1 MAKTILLQSYPQTLS
16 QTATQIQML
25 KHTNT
30 NAQIRKYNCSNTQ
43 IQILKYTNTNLNE
56 EILAPVSVDDDIRL
70 LRLYHRLTL
79 RLYHITLPLNNTA
92 LPSR

>member
-1 MAKTILLQSYPQTLS
+1 
-16 QTATQIQML
+16 ML
-25 KHTNT
+25 KYTNT
-30 NAQIRKYNCSNTQ
+30 NAQINKYKWSDTQ
-43 IQILKYTNTNLNE
+43 IQLAKYTNTNLNE

-70 LRLYHRLTL
+70 LGLYHRLTL